1 MNLFRDWRG
10 SLHFGNVPDN
20 FTMKVTQNW
29 RKQFVHFNESPQELA
44 ERLILPSLALRA
56 TLR

>member
-44 ERLILPSLALRA
+44 ERLILRA